1 MLTEAG
7 DGKGRSLAKLFA
19 VQAVQPGRRQTA
31 HVDGVRQ
38 VPLRASSHRE
48 RAHAAAKARSETWDP
63 DFQYYYLPLSAVT
76 PVSTS
81 LPRQDRTNTW
91 HGALQSIFGRP
102 SHGSCGLIP
111 IPCSLYSAC
120 RCECTCGLTVRG
132 NVSVEFGR
140 SPARGYEGLGGGDL
154 HHCIVTSRLCQPTF
168 GPNIAAAANQCH
180 ARCWAEGQARHGNAS
195 SRLVLEDDDSLHAH
209 ERRLG
214 GGDLHRKSG

>member
-1 MLTEAG
+1 MGRAGASRNCSRCKPFSPGSGKRHTRRWREAG
-7 DGKGRSLAKLFA
+7 ASACEQRARACPRRGQGQVRNMGPGLSVLLPAALCGHAGQYIFTTSRSDEHMAWCAAIHLWKAK
-19 VQAVQPGRRQTA
+19 PRK
-31 HVDGVRQ
+31 
-38 VPLRASSHRE
+38 LRANS
-48 RAHAAAKARSETWDP
+48 
-63 DFQYYYLPLSAVT
+63 Y
-76 PVSTS
+76 S
-81 LPRQDRTNTW
+81 LLLVQCMPM
-91 HGALQSIFGRP
+91 GAG
-102 SHGSCGLIP
+102 
-111 IPCSLYSAC
+111 
-120 RCECTCGLTVRG
+120 ECTCGGTVRG